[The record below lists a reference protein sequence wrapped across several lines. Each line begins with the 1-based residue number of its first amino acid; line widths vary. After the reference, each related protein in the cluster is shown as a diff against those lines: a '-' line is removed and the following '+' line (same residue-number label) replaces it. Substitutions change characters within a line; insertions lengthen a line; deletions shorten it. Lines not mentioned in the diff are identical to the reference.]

1 MYILKKTY
9 TLIAVTR
16 HVNTENPQAQSSNEV
31 ANPNAVEPEDAP
43 TCNLERY
50 FETMQERL
58 DNMERRLCRIYDEGM
73 DVIDTLEALEDKVL
87 YLERLALELLNLP
100 IPVPMEYI
108 TEEDSSEEDTSDDDI
123 TEEEINEAENIFKS
137 FDSI

>member
-1 MYILKKTY
+1 MDHVILNHGQMTWTKPELAPPLLTTTPTGGRFSSQQIKRTSLPY
-9 TLIAVTR
+9 TAR
-16 HVNTENPQAQSSNEV
+16 
-31 ANPNAVEPEDAP
+31 EPPD
-43 TCNLERY
+43 
-50 FETMQERL
+50 
-58 DNMERRLCRIYDEGM
+58 DEGM

-137 FDSI
+137 FE